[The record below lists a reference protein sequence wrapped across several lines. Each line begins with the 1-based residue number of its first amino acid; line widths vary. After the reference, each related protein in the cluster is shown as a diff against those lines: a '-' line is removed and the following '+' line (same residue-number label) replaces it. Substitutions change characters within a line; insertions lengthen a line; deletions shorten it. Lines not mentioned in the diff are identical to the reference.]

1 MENETVIDT
10 AGSAPASPPPAA
22 ADAPAA
28 APAPASE
35 AAAPETAEDAISAAL
50 GATED
55 APAAAEPTKP
65 AKAHRGAKAPKPGT
79 DGAAAAPAPAEAA
92 EPPQEDPYTMP
103 EGLSERAQARFKELA
118 GRAKDGE
125 AWKERA
131 EQWQQTIEST
141 GASPEQ
147 FGQMLTYSSLV
158 NSGDP
163 AKMRQAMG
171 VLEQERNAIAR
182 MLGEEAPG
190 IDLLSDHPD
199 LAARVQQ
206 GYMDRNS
213 ALEVARARMMAAATR
228 EQSERAQAEQMT
240 AQTHQQAVNGLNV
253 LGNQL
258 SAQDPDYAAKY
269 EAMKPIIPIIAQLPP
284 AQWRDAFL
292 QAYHATAVP
301 AAPPASLQ
309 RLPASPQPLRGTGGG
324 GGNLQQQATTAQQAI
339 EQALGIG

>member
-1 MENETVIDT
+1 MENETVVDT
-10 AGSAPASPPPAA
+10 AGTAPTNPPPPTATPDAA
-22 ADAPAA
+22 EAPLT
-28 APAPASE
+28 PAP
-35 AAAPETAEDAISAAL
+35 APETAEDAITAAL
-50 GATED
+50 GTND
-55 APAAAEPTKP
+55 SEPVAVEPVKM
-65 AKAHRGAKAPKPGT
+65 AKAHHGAKGAKSIASGT
-79 DGAAAAPAPAEAA
+79 EGTPEPATQ
-92 EPPQEDPYTMP
+92 PPQDDPYAPP
-103 EGLSERAQARFKELA
+103 EGLSDRAKARFEELA
-118 GRAKDGE
+118 GRAKE
-125 AWKERA
+125 SAQWKERA

-141 GASPEQ
+141 GSSPEQ
-147 FGQMLTYSSLV
+147 FSQLLTYSSLV

-163 AKMRQAMG
+163 LKLRQAMG

-199 LAARVQQ
+199 LGSRVQQ
-206 GYMDRNS
+206 GYMDRDS

-228 EQSERAQAEQMT
+228 EQAERAQLEQMT
-240 AQTHQQAVNGLNV
+240 AQTHQHAVNGLNV

-269 EAMKPIIPIIAQLPP
+269 ESLKPMLPIIAQLPP

-292 QAYHATAVP
+292 QAYHATTVSA

-309 RLPASPQPLRGTGGG
+309 RMPAAPQPLRGTGGG
-324 GGNLQQQATTAQQAI
+324 GGNLQQQATSAQQAI